1 MSSSFIDAETLARVV
16 QLACRAPSVHN
27 SQPWRMT
34 ARGGELR
41 LFLEPHRVP
50 HATDRSGREAVISCG
65 ALLDHLR
72 VAAAAAGWK
81 AHIARFPNPNELDHL
96 ATIEFRRVQ
105 FVSDADRARADAILQ
120 RRTDRLPFA
129 DPASWEFLEPV
140 LRATIDTDK
149 ATLTVLPDSARPQL
163 AEASR
168 LTEAMRRYD
177 ASYQAELRWWTAP
190 FEVSDGVPYSALA
203 SASERGRVEVAR
215 AFPSDSHPD
224 RRPQVER
231 DHSVIAVLCTDGD
244 GRRDALG
251 CGEVLSD
258 VLLEATV
265 AGLATC
271 TLTHLTEL
279 EASRAIIR
287 ALVGDTGDPQVLI
300 RIGGVP
306 AFDDQPPV
314 TPRRPLA
321 DVLAVTSASVTR
333 PDR

>member
-1 MSSSFIDAETLARVV
+1 MSTSSIDSETLARVV

-27 SQPWRMT
+27 SQPWRLV
-34 ARGGELR
+34 AQDGELR
-41 LFLEPHRVP
+41 MFLEPHRVP
-50 HATDRSGREAVISCG
+50 HATDRSGRQAVISCG

-96 ATIEFRRVQ
+96 ATIDFRRLQ

-120 RRTDRLPFA
+120 RRTDRLPFST
-129 DPASWEFLEPV
+129 PASWEFLEPV

-163 AEASR
+163 AQASR

-177 ASYQAELRWWTAP
+177 TSYQAELRWWTAL

-203 SASERGRVEVAR
+203 SASERERVEVAR

-224 RRPQVER
+224 RRTQVDH

-244 GRRDALG
+244 GRREALG

-258 VLLEATV
+258 VLLEATMT
-265 AGLATC
+265 GLATC

-279 EASRAIIR
+279 EDSRAIIR
-287 ALVGDTGDPQVLI
+287 ALVGGAGDPQALI
-300 RIGGVP
+300 RIGQVP
-306 AFDDQPPV
+306 SFDDQPPA

-321 DVLAVTSASVTR
+321 DVLSVNSITR
-333 PDR
+333 PAQ

>member
-1 MSSSFIDAETLARVV
+1 MTTSSIDPKTLASVV

-34 ARGGELR
+34 ARDGELR

-50 HATDRSGREAVISCG
+50 HATDRSGREAMISCG

-72 VAAAAAGWK
+72 AAAAAAGWK

-96 ATIEFRRVQ
+96 ATIEFRRLQ
-105 FVSDADRARADAILQ
+105 FVSDADQGRADAILQ
-120 RRTDRLPFA
+120 RRTDRLPFSA
-129 DPASWEFLEPV
+129 PASWAFLEPV
-140 LRATIDTDK
+140 LRATIDTQK
-149 ATLTVLPDSARPQL
+149 ATVTVLPDSARPQL

-177 ASYQAELRWWTAP
+177 SSYQAELRWWTAS
-190 FEVSDGVPYSALA
+190 FEFSDGVPYSALA
-203 SASERGRVEVAR
+203 SASERGRVDVSR

-224 RRPQVER
+224 RRPQVDR

-244 GRRDALG
+244 GRREALG

-258 VLLEATV
+258 VLLEATM

-271 TLTHLTEL
+271 TLTHLNEL
-279 EASRAIIR
+279 EASRAIVR
-287 ALVGDTGDPQVLI
+287 ALVGGTGDPQVLI
-300 RIGGVP
+300 RIGQVP
-306 AFDDQPPV
+306 AFEDQPPA

-321 DVLAVTSASVTR
+321 DVLSVNSASITR
-333 PDR
+333 PDQ

>member
-1 MSSSFIDAETLARVV
+1 MGASSIDSATLARVV

-27 SQPWRMT
+27 SQPWRMS
-34 ARGGELR
+34 AQDSELR
-41 LFLEPHRVP
+41 MFLEPHRVP

-72 VAAAAAGWK
+72 VAATAAGWK
-81 AHIARFPNPNELDHL
+81 AHIARFPNPSELDHL
-96 ATIEFRRVQ
+96 ATVEFRRAQ
-105 FVSDADRARADAILQ
+105 FVSDAERARADAILQ

-129 DPASWEFLEPV
+129 APASWDFLEPV
-140 LRATIDTDK
+140 LRATIDTEK
-149 ATLTVLPDSARPQL
+149 ATLTVLPDSARSQL

-177 ASYQAELRWWTAP
+177 SSYQAELHWWTSA
-190 FEVSDGVPYSALA
+190 FEVSDGIPYSALA

-224 RRPQVER
+224 RRPQLDR

-244 GRRDALG
+244 GRREALG

-258 VLLEATV
+258 VLLEATM

-279 EASRAIIR
+279 DASRAIIR

-300 RIGGVP
+300 RIGQVP
-306 AFDDQPPV
+306 AFDAQPPA

-321 DVLAVTSASVTR
+321 DVFGVE
-333 PDR
+333 P